1 MAKVILKWRYIKPGT
16 KKHNSNLVKYIA
28 QRHNVDK
35 IDDTWQA
42 LPVSESQ
49 QDLINQILK
58 DFPETADSHEY
69 QDYLA
74 MPNKGN
80 ASEFISRSIEDN
92 FDRIGKRKNYVRYI
106 AHRPGAERFGTHGL
120 FTDANIPIDLNAVA
134 DEVAEHKGIL
144 MTEVLSIRR
153 EDAVRLGFDKGEV
166 WRDMLRSQT
175 TAMAQAMNIPLEDL
189 RWYAAFHDE
198 SHHPHCHIVAYSVG
212 KKPYMSQQDLMK
224 LKECFAHEIFKQDLL
239 TTYQEQTSQRNLLKK
254 ETTDLVRSI
263 IRSINTGTYENV
275 HMESMLRELSAQLQ
289 QAKGK
294 KVYGYLSQP
303 ARNLVNNIVDE
314 LAKDERLARLYDL
327 WYDQRDAVIRT
338 YQDKMPDR
346 LPLSQNETFRSIKNT
361 IIQEAMNLS
370 ADALAMDTA
379 VDLPEEPAEDIP
391 ASISAVEP
399 EVFTPPAHTDNEPGD
414 EIPPQEEPP
423 LPPKPPQQRT
433 NWWTDEF
440 KQARKF
446 LYGTKEEPPQLEK
459 AYEFLLTEAKAGN
472 SLAMHELGKM
482 LLTGIGCEK
491 NEVLAQSWF
500 LQAHDAFLQME
511 KTDKRPYYWQY
522 RIGKMYSYGYGVEQ
536 DYTASAEWF
545 AKAVDGKSAFAA
557 YALGGQ
563 HYRGQGVEQDF
574 SKAFSLFTIAA
585 TDTSKPNAYA
595 QYQLGRMCKEGLGT
609 NADHLASE
617 QWYRQAYQGFLQM
630 EQDMADDK
638 LYYRL
643 GSMNLSGTGTDVDLI
658 QAMLYFEKAA
668 ELGNVDALYGL
679 GKLYLRKDFEG
690 YDPAKAAEYLEEAAK
705 QEHSYA
711 QYLLG
716 KLLLRGEDIPQDLE
730 AAIQWLEKSAEQ
742 DNQYAQ
748 YLLGKILL
756 RGDGVEADP
765 KQAVELLERSIEQ
778 GNLYAAYFLG
788 KACLSGEAIPQDI
801 DRAIRL
807 LTDAAERGMDAAMY
821 ALAKLYLADE
831 LVPMDKERAIYWL
844 KKAVALNNQ
853 YAQYQLGKMLLFG
866 QGIDRDIEIGKYLL
880 RLSAAQG
887 NEYAQR
893 ILNNYGRTP
902 IALAGFRLLANL
914 AHMFQNRIEQ
924 EQKQQNSNLIDRKLR
939 QKIEERKLA
948 QGLRME

>member
-1 MAKVILKWRYIKPGT
+1 
-16 KKHNSNLVKYIA
+16 
-28 QRHNVDK
+28 
-35 IDDTWQA
+35 
-42 LPVSESQ
+42 
-49 QDLINQILK
+49 
-58 DFPETADSHEY
+58 
-69 QDYLA
+69 
-74 MPNKGN
+74 
-80 ASEFISRSIEDN
+80 
-92 FDRIGKRKNYVRYI
+92 
-106 AHRPGAERFGTHGL
+106 
-120 FTDANIPIDLNAVA
+120 
-134 DEVAEHKGIL
+134 
-144 MTEVLSIRR
+144 
-153 EDAVRLGFDKGEV
+153 
-166 WRDMLRSQT
+166 
-175 TAMAQAMNIPLEDL
+175 
-189 RWYAAFHDE
+189 
-198 SHHPHCHIVAYSVG
+198 
-212 KKPYMSQQDLMK
+212 
-224 LKECFAHEIFKQDLL
+224 
-239 TTYQEQTSQRNLLKK
+239 
-254 ETTDLVRSI
+254 
-263 IRSINTGTYENV
+263 
-275 HMESMLRELSAQLQ
+275 MLRELSAKLQ

-361 IIQEAMNLS
+361 VIQEAMKLS
-370 ADALAMDTA
+370 AETPAMDTA
-379 VDLPEEPAEDIP
+379 VDLPEEPAEEIP
-391 ASISAVEP
+391 ASPSAVEP

-414 EIPPQEEPP
+414 EIPPQEESA
-423 LPPKPPQQRT
+423 PPQQRT
-433 NWWTDEF
+433 NWWTDAY
-440 KQARKF
+440 KQARLF
-446 LYGTKEEPPQLEK
+446 LYGTKEKPPQFEK
-459 AYEFLLTEAKAGN
+459 AYVLLLTEAKAGN
-472 SLAMHELGKM
+472 GLAMHDLGK
-482 LLTGIGCEK
+482 LLLNGLGCEK

-522 RIGKMYSYGYGVEQ
+522 RLGKLYSYGYGVEQ
-536 DYTASAEWF
+536 NYTASAEWF
-545 AKAVDGKSAFAA
+545 TKAVEGKSPFAA

-563 HYRGQGVEQDF
+563 YYRGQGVEQDF
-574 SKAFSLFTIAA
+574 SQAYSLFSIAA

-595 QYQLGRMCKEGLGT
+595 QYQLGRMCKDGLGT
-609 NADHLASE
+609 TAGPSASE

-630 EQDMADDK
+630 EQDMADDR

-643 GSMNLSGTGTDVDLI
+643 GSMNLSGTGTEVDLI
-658 QAMLYFEKAA
+658 QALLYFEKAA
-668 ELGNVDALYGL
+668 DLGNVDALYGL

-690 YDPAKAAEYLEEAAK
+690 YDPVKAAEYLEEAAK
-705 QEHSYA
+705 QGHSYA

-716 KLLLRGEDIPQDLE
+716 KLLLRGEDIPQDCD

-756 RGDGVEADP
+756 RGDGAEADP
-765 KQAVELLERSIEQ
+765 KRAVELLERSIEQ

-801 DRAIRL
+801 DRAIQL
-807 LTDAAERGMDAAMY
+807 LTDAADREMDSAMY

-831 LVPMDKERAIYWL
+831 LVPMDKEKAIYWL

-893 ILNNYGRTP
+893 ILNNYGRTT
-902 IALAGFRLLANL
+902 IALAGFRLLASL
-914 AHMFQNRIEQ
+914 AHMLQNRIEQ
-924 EQKQQNSNLIDRKLR
+924 EHKQNSNLIDRKLR
-939 QKIEERKLA
+939 QKIEEKKLA

>member
-49 QDLINQILK
+49 QHLINQILK

-74 MPNKGN
+74 MPNKAN
-80 ASEFISRSIEDN
+80 ASEFISRSVEDN

-144 MTEVLSIRR
+144 MTEILSIRR

-189 RWYAAFHDE
+189 RWYAAFHNE

-224 LKECFAHEIFKQDLL
+224 LKESFAHEIFKQDLL
-239 TTYQEQTSQRNLLKK
+239 TTYQEQTSHRDLLKM
-254 ETTDLVRSI
+254 ETKDYVRAI
-263 IRSINTGTYENV
+263 VRAINTGTYENV
-275 HMESMLRELSAQLQ
+275 KLESMLRELSAKLQ

-303 ARNLVNNIVDE
+303 ARNLVNNVVDE

-361 IIQEAMNLS
+361 VIQEAMNLS
-370 ADALAMDTA
+370 ADTPAMDTA
-379 VDLPEEPAEDIP
+379 VDLPEEPAEELPEYSSD
-391 ASISAVEP
+391 VEP
-399 EVFTPPAHTDNEPGD
+399 EVFTPPAHTDNEPDD
-414 EIPPQEEPP
+414 ELPPQEEPA
-423 LPPKPPQQRT
+423 PPPNPPQHRT
-433 NWWTDEF
+433 NWWTDAY
-440 KQARKF
+440 KQARKL

-459 AYEFLLTEAKAGN
+459 AYDLLLTEAKAGN
-472 SLAMHELGKM
+472 GLAIHDLGK
-482 LLTGIGCEK
+482 LLLNGLGCEK
-491 NEVLAQSWF
+491 NELLAQSWF

-545 AKAVDGKSAFAA
+545 TNAVDGKSPFAA

-563 HYRGQGVEQDF
+563 YYRGQGVEQDF
-574 SKAFSLFTIAA
+574 SQAFSLFSIAA

-595 QYQLGRMCKEGLGT
+595 QYQLGRMCKEGIGT
-609 NADHLASE
+609 AADQSTSAH
-617 QWYRQAYQGFLQM
+617 WYRQAYQGFLQM

-643 GSMNLSGTGTDVDLI
+643 GSMNLSGTGTDVDLL

-690 YDPAKAAEYLEEAAK
+690 YDPVKAAEYLEDAAK

-765 KQAVELLERSIEQ
+765 KRAVELLERSIEQ

-788 KACLSGEAIPQDI
+788 KACLCGEAIPQDI

-807 LTDAAERGMDAAMY
+807 LTDAAERGMDSAMY
-821 ALAKLYLADE
+821 ALARLYLADE
-831 LVPMDKERAIYWL
+831 LVPMDKEKAIYWL

-887 NEYAQR
+887 NEYAPR
-893 ILNNYGRTP
+893 ILNNYGSTP

-914 AHMFQNRIEQ
+914 AQMFQNRIEQ
-924 EQKQQNSNLIDRKLR
+924 EQKQNSNLIDRKLR
-939 QKIEERKLA
+939 QKIEEKKQA
-948 QGLRME
+948 QGLKMG